1 MQNPA
6 WRPARLHTERLASI
20 SHHFMSEYPMAR
32 KTGKAQHTHML
43 RVLIAV
49 ESAHPE
55 NALQPDYL
63 VDALTR
69 QLNVQTPGIEK
80 MPGWELTVHP
90 PARILDSEDTRC
102 ILMFATA
109 SLEGIRLAY
118 TQIKQLPSK
127 PGRHIGILFSG
138 ADDTAVAHRC
148 YERLASGTEQFLR
161 LKLHML
167 GHLSAPG
174 PNFGAGLSQLAG
186 QIQSLCHAQ
195 SKNNPAEVHH
205 P

>member
-20 SHHFMSEYPMAR
+20 SHHFISENPTTR
-32 KTGKAQHTHML
+32 NTGKEQDIHTL

-49 ESAHPE
+49 ESAHPP

-69 QLNVQTPGIEK
+69 QLNVQTPGIAK
-80 MPGWELTVHP
+80 QSGWQLTIEP
-90 PARILDSEDTRC
+90 PARLPGDADTRC
-102 ILMFATA
+102 ILVFATA

-118 TQIKQLPSK
+118 MQIKQLSRNPA
-127 PGRHIGILFSG
+127 RRIGVLFGG
-138 ADDTAVAHRC
+138 AHDGDIARRC
-148 YERLASGTEQFLR
+148 YERLASGAEQFLHLR
-161 LKLHML
+161 LHML

-174 PNFGAGLSQLAG
+174 PDFGAGLSQLAG
-186 QIQSLCHAQ
+186 EIQSLCHTQ
-195 SKNNPAEVHH
+195 SSNN
-205 P
+205 